1 MVIEK
6 IIEKAESAICQI
18 DNTYDEIS
26 PLMYNVKD
34 ENFDRMDE
42 GIKCLEQAKKQL
54 LDLLNLLKYDI
65 TKF

>member
-6 IIEKAESAICQI
+6 IIEKAESAIYQI

-26 PLMYNVKD
+26 SLMYDIKD

-54 LDLLNLLKYDI
+54 LDLLSLLKEES
-65 TKF
+65 

>member
-18 DNTYDEIS
+18 DNTYVDIL
-26 PLMYNVKD
+26 PLMYDIKD

-42 GIKCLEQAKKQL
+42 DIKCIEQAKKQL
-54 LDLLNLLKYDI
+54 LDLLNLLKEES
-65 TKF
+65 

>member
-6 IIEKAESAICQI
+6 IIDKAESELCQI

-26 PLMYNVKD
+26 PLMYDVKD
-34 ENFDRMDE
+34 ENFDCMDE

-54 LDLLNLLKYDI
+54 LDLLNLLKEES
-65 TKF
+65 